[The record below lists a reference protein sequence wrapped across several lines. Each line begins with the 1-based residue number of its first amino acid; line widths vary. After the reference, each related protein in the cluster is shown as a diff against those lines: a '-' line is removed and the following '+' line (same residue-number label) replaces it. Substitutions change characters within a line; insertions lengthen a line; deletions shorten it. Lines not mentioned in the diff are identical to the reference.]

1 MLKMAA
7 TEGYIELKYLD
18 EAGFCLWSPV
28 SYSYSPIGSQKCL
41 EQSQKRSGPLNQY
54 FGSMARRKKCANMVW
69 IKVASRVKIMLPAA
83 AAIASGIAI
92 PLSQKEAN
100 KINID
105 NPALAKE
112 IQSVQQQAKLLINKA
127 EDLRK
132 ESKQVLTSSTQL
144 ELFTAVEYACD
155 RTQELPGKINQLA
168 QRLQGS
174 DSLLSPTELKKQ
186 LAEVKAKQRN
196 SSGVAKQQLQQL
208 ATSLENNLKLAQQG
222 QDARQAQVLSLNTLV
237 IESAG
242 VLQQL
247 QNRLRTSNLNNSE
260 EINELKEL
268 SEELKS
274 MQESVDLLIM

>member
-1 MLKMAA
+1 
-7 TEGYIELKYLD
+7 
-18 EAGFCLWSPV
+18 
-28 SYSYSPIGSQKCL
+28 
-41 EQSQKRSGPLNQY
+41 
-54 FGSMARRKKCANMVW
+54 MVW

-132 ESKQVLTSSTQL
+132 ESKQLLTSSTQL
-144 ELFTAVEYACD
+144 ELLTAVEYTCA
-155 RTQELPGKINQLA
+155 RTQELPGKINQLS

-222 QDARQAQVLSLNTLV
+222 QDARQAQVVSLNTLV